1 MKGMLYIPRG
11 PGTSERD
18 LMDPV
23 LADPGIVEAVEVD
36 WCLLGIH
43 RNFLQQ
49 HRTNFFVMSESK
61 QKKSFTNILSSEFLH
76 MHWDLL
82 PFSSLLFV
90 IRRSSHALLSI
101 PRIIADYILQ
111 IIALSR
117 LRNCN

>member
-1 MKGMLYIPRG
+1 MLYIPRG

-49 HRTNFFVMSESK
+49 HRTNFFVMPEST
-61 QKKSFTNILSSEFLH
+61 QKI
-76 MHWDLL
+76 LL
-82 PFSSLLFV
+82 PIYYL
-90 IRRSSHALLSI
+90 
-101 PRIIADYILQ
+101 RISAYWGFIVNL
-111 IIALSR
+111 
-117 LRNCN
+117 